1 LARTLSTATEPDAV
15 RVFFAGPAFFGAF
28 RLTGLPSNQNPGPSG
43 YVLIL
48 PNRSSRSTT
57 PCSQRTTAPTKPE
70 LGSSTTIPFSSS
82 TSTVRPFLGFRQS
95 PASTSFPYRSA
106 TAQPYV
112 VTGL

>member
-1 LARTLSTATEPDAV
+1 MSTATEPDAV

-28 RLTGLPSNQNPGPSG
+28 RLTGLPSSQKPGPSG

-57 PCSQRTTAPTKPE
+57 PCSHRTTAPTKPE
-70 LGSSTTIPFSSS
+70 LGSSTTMPFSSS

-106 TAQPYV
+106 TGQPYV
-112 VTGL
+112 LNGV